1 MMKRAALFGAAALL
15 LLAVHAPHV
24 DAATASPILTSDN
37 DEIEFAKDEEGSQT
51 ATLTITNPSTD
62 VVTLE
67 IIGREEIKDCGF
79 KVEPSSVPARRT
91 VSVSITTNSCPFP
104 DDGAIASL
112 IAGGTEA
119 ASLTLKSA
127 HPKEPLELDRIFED
141 LLVAALGA
149 AIAMVVVY
157 LMRPSVSG
165 TKVQATDEVA
175 GVDAGWSF
183 ADSWATNI
191 SAFATVFVAL
201 LGSTEVLTAVLG
213 EEPDDFVGRVLV
225 AGAISAF
232 LTGAAPLALK
242 AIGKT
247 PKPTVGGLLIGGFL
261 TVTGV
266 ASQLITIGWAIGE
279 TSLDTEFR
287 DPAAVL
293 GGVGAVMLLWYG
305 ARTLLVLLN
314 DSFKQVPDDPIAAEF
329 FVAAATSLGPGAT
342 PQQIADRAKALTET
356 PPTGASPSYPPI
368 WFGTSQ
374 GDGSRRSGVL

>member
-191 SAFATVFVAL
+191 SAFANRFRRVA
-201 LGSTEVLTAVLG
+201 
-213 EEPDDFVGRVLV
+213 RQH
-225 AGAISAF
+225 
-232 LTGAAPLALK
+232 
-242 AIGKT
+242 
-247 PKPTVGGLLIGGFL
+247 GGLDGRSG
-261 TVTGV
+261 
-266 ASQLITIGWAIGE
+266 
-279 TSLDTEFR
+279 R
-287 DPAAVL
+287 
-293 GGVGAVMLLWYG
+293 G
-305 ARTLLVLLN
+305 ARRFRWPCAGGGRDLGFPHRSRTPRPQGN
-314 DSFKQVPDDPIAAEF
+314 RQDSQ
-329 FVAAATSLGPGAT
+329 T
-342 PQQIADRAKALTET
+342 
-356 PPTGASPSYPPI
+356 
-368 WFGTSQ
+368 
-374 GDGSRRSGVL
+374 DGRRSPHRGIPDCDGCGVTAHHDRVGDRRDLT